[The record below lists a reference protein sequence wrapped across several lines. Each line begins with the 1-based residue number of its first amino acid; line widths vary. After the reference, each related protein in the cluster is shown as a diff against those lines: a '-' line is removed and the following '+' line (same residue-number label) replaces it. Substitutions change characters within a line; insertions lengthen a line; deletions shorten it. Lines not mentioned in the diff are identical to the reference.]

1 MAGIPECQF
10 SLMKADYMPDQVLL
24 YYKTVPDTI
33 LKSEKNR
40 QFLTIATMTVLNIK
54 TIYING
60 IFIKIFE
67 F

>member
-1 MAGIPECQF
+1 
-10 SLMKADYMPDQVLL
+10 MKADYVPDQVLL
-24 YYKTVPDTI
+24 YYKTGSDTV

-40 QFLTIATMTVLNIK
+40 RFLTIIALVILRMK
-54 TIYING
+54 TIYIDG